1 MSKTISILA
10 GIAVVIV
17 AVLHFGF
24 LTLEM
29 FFWDHPF
36 GREAFGMTPE
46 VSQSSAAL
54 AANQGLYNGIL
65 ATGLLWSWLTRKS
78 DVVLF
83 FLLSIIVAGIYG
95 AATAKATILFIQAAP
110 ALAAAILVWMSRSK
124 Q

>member
-1 MSKTISILA
+1 MSKTISIIA

-36 GREAFGMTPE
+36 GREVFGMTPE

-65 ATGLLWSWLTRKS
+65 ATGLLWSWLTRKT

-95 AATAKATILFIQAAP
+95 AATAKATILFTQAAP
-110 ALAAAILVWMSRSK
+110 ALIAAILVWMSRSK